1 MEGKLSPKGGSFLSR
16 FFNPVNAFYSVLTF
30 KVMRTLRKA
39 KIGARKAKR
48 AFRTLALQIETTA
61 AFVLGGTVITAILLN
76 TNAL

>member
-1 MEGKLSPKGGSFLSR
+1 MK
-16 FFNPVNAFYSVLTF
+16 
-30 KVMRTLRKA
+30 TLIKA